1 MFGTVPFMSCWVVR
15 AGFYRSYR
23 LHRGRVALALGPGWG
38 PRAAQPGNNSPS
50 SHGPF
55 FFFFLIT
62 SSENDHSHL
71 ELNLHTQILAM
82 SRATHTQDSSR
93 CSFVLSNIAAYVF
106 LVRPV
111 IPETGWTRFCPR
123 CLSGSDFY
131 RVLANSGFTVW
142 LSQLD

>member
-1 MFGTVPFMSCWVVR
+1 MGGLRWPWDL
-15 AGFYRSYR
+15 AGDPEQLS
-23 LHRGRVALALGPGWG
+23 LEIIHLPVMDL
-38 PRAAQPGNNSPS
+38 
-50 SHGPF
+50 F

-71 ELNLHTQILAM
+71 ELNLHTQILAL